1 MTSPFESESSD
12 LAWGAA
18 DAYPAPAQVA
28 DSPVSAKTPAY
39 KSRDDRTAGSDATLL
54 ADPSF
59 WGMNATQFLG
69 AMNDNVYKFALLFI
83 FVSVPWGE
91 NAAGETEV
99 IDLQGLAI
107 FIFSVPFILFSG
119 FAGYVSDKL
128 PKRGVVVAAK
138 VAEIV
143 IMTAGAFLFWRFGA
157 YGYQGL
163 TLALML
169 VTLFCMGAQSAFFGP
184 GKYGILPE
192 LLRKR
197 DLPFANSVIVTFTFL
212 AIILG
217 AVIAGFFTEHF
228 EKKLWIVGLIT
239 IGIAITGTL
248 TSLILRRPPTSDP
261 ELKFRWDTLGVP
273 REMRELCRRDS
284 ELFKALAA
292 STAFWF
298 VASLAQPTIVALGE
312 RQLYLAKS
320 ANSLL
325 QAMISLG
332 IVVGALLAGWLSRGR
347 FEPRLMRVG
356 LGGLLV
362 CVLLLAAPKFSL
374 FAANPQG
381 GAVNHLL
388 GFYGSMAALG
398 FVGVCTGMFAV
409 PLTTLLQSRPP
420 LGFRGRT
427 IATQNLL
434 NWIGITF
441 AAAVYQ
447 GVSFLID
454 RLGFPPSYQFAL
466 CGVIVLGILLLY
478 HPARMELRE
487 AEHAPA

>member
-1 MTSPFESESSD
+1 MNSPSESEASD
-12 LAWGAA
+12 MAWGAF
-18 DAYPAPAQVA
+18 DAYRAPEHPA
-28 DSPVSAKTPAY
+28 DSPSAATTKD
-39 KSRDDRTAGSDATLL
+39 SRTAPSDAPLL

-83 FVSVPWGE
+83 FVSVPWGSE
-91 NAAGETEV
+91 K
-99 IDLQGLAI
+99 IDLQGVAI
-107 FIFSVPFILFSG
+107 FVFSVPFILFSG
-119 FAGYVSDKL
+119 FAGYISDKL
-128 PKRGVVVAAK
+128 PKRGVVVGAK

-143 IMTAGAFLFWRFGA
+143 IMTAGAFLFWRFGTF
-157 YGYQGL
+157 GYETA

-169 VTLFCMGAQSAFFGP
+169 IALFCMGAQSAFFGP

-192 LLRKR
+192 LLRRR

-217 AVIAGFFTEHF
+217 AVIAGFFKQHLGPQ
-228 EKKLWIVGLIT
+228 LWIVGVVTVGVAVL
-239 IGIAITGTL
+239 GTL
-248 TSLILRRPPTSDP
+248 TSLMLRRPPPSDA
-261 ELKFRWDTLGVP
+261 ELAFRWDTLGIP
-273 REMRELCRRDS
+273 REMRDLCRRDP

-298 VASLAQPTIVALGE
+298 VASLAQPTIVALGQ
-312 RQLYLAKS
+312 RQLYLEEGP
-320 ANSLL
+320 NSLL

-332 IVVGALLAGWLSRGR
+332 IVIGALLAGWLSRGR

-356 LGGLLV
+356 LAGLLLS
-362 CVLLLAAPKFSL
+362 VLLLAAPKMSL
-374 FAANPQG
+374 LAVDPAAGQ
-381 GAVNHLL
+381 VNHLL
-388 GFYGSMAALG
+388 GFWGSLAALG
-398 FVGVCTGMFAV
+398 VVGACTGMFAV

-434 NWIGITF
+434 NWIGITV
-441 AAAVYQ
+441 AGAVYQ
-447 GVSFLID
+447 GISLLFD
-454 RLGFPPSYQFAL
+454 RLHLPPSYQFAI

-478 HPARMELRE
+478 HPERMELHE
-487 AEHAPA
+487 ADSAAA

>member
-1 MTSPFESESSD
+1 MPSPSESESSD

-18 DAYPAPAQVA
+18 DAFPAPARVA
-28 DSPVSAKTPAY
+28 DPPRPAKAPAVE
-39 KSRDDRTAGSDATLL
+39 SGDDRTAPSDAPLL

-91 NAAGETEV
+91 EK

-107 FIFSVPFILFSG
+107 FVFSVPFILFSG
-119 FAGYVSDKL
+119 FAGYLSDKL

-143 IMTAGAFLFWRFGA
+143 IMTAGAFLFWRFSA
-157 YGYQGL
+157 SGYESF

-169 VTLFCMGAQSAFFGP
+169 ITLFCMGTQSTFFGP

-192 LLRKR
+192 LLRKG
-197 DLPFANSVIVTFTFL
+197 DLPSANSVIVTFTFL
-212 AIILG
+212 AIIFG
-217 AVIAGFFTEHF
+217 AVIAGFFKQHF
-228 EKKLWIVGLIT
+228 GAQLWIVGLVT
-239 IGIAITGTL
+239 IGIAVAGTL
-248 TSLILRRPPTSDP
+248 TSLVLRKPPASDP
-261 ELKFRWDTLGVP
+261 GLKFRWDTLGIP
-273 REMRELCRRDS
+273 REMRELCRRDR
-284 ELFKALAA
+284 ELYKALAA

-298 VASLAQPTIVALGE
+298 VASLAQPTIVALGQ
-312 RQLYLAKS
+312 RQLYLEEG

-347 FEPRLMRVG
+347 FEPRLMRIG
-356 LGGLLV
+356 LGGLLL

-374 FAANPQG
+374 FAADPER
-381 GAVNHLL
+381 GAINHLL
-388 GFYGSMAALG
+388 GYYGSLVALG

-441 AAAVYQ
+441 AAVFYQ

-454 RLGFPPSYQFAL
+454 GLDFPPSYQFVL

-487 AEHAPA
+487 AEHAKA

>member
-1 MTSPFESESSD
+1 MNSPSESESSD
-12 LAWGAA
+12 FAWGAA
-18 DAYPAPAQVA
+18 DLYPPLEHVVDDQLPAK
-28 DSPVSAKTPAY
+28 DSEFE
-39 KSRDDRTAGSDATLL
+39 SRDDRTAPSDVPLL

-83 FVSVPWGE
+83 FVAVPWGE
-91 NAAGETEV
+91 NEAGQPRE

-107 FIFSVPFILFSG
+107 FVFSVPFILFSG
-119 FAGYVSDKL
+119 FAGYLSDRL
-128 PKRGVVVAAK
+128 AKRKIVVACK
-138 VAEIV
+138 LIEIAV
-143 IMTAGAFLFWRFGA
+143 MTVGALLFWRFSST
-157 YGYQGL
+157 GYEYV
-163 TLALML
+163 TLAAML
-169 VTLFCMGAQSAFFGP
+169 VTLFAMGMHSTFFGP
-184 GKYGILPE
+184 SKYGILPE
-192 LLRKR
+192 LLRKQ
-197 DLPFANSVIVTFTFL
+197 DLPSANSVIVTFTFL

-217 AVIAGFFTEHF
+217 AVVAGFFKEHF
-228 EKKLWIVGLIT
+228 GAQLWIVGLVT
-239 IGIAITGTL
+239 IGIAFVGTL
-248 TSLILRRPPTSDP
+248 TSLLLRSPPASDP
-261 ELKFRWDTLGVP
+261 ELKFRWDTLGIP
-273 REMRELCRRDS
+273 REMRDLCRRDP
-284 ELFKALAA
+284 ELYKALAA

-298 VASLAQPTIVALGE
+298 VASLAQPTIVALGK
-312 RQLYLAKS
+312 RQLYLEEG

-374 FAANPQG
+374 FAADPADGQ
-381 GAVNHLL
+381 VNHLL
-388 GFYGSMAALG
+388 GYAGSLAALG

-434 NWIGITF
+434 NWIGITV
-441 AAAVYQ
+441 AAAFYQ
-447 GVSFLID
+447 GFSFLID
-454 RLGFPPSYQFAL
+454 RLGFPPSFQFAI

-487 AEHAPA
+487 AKHAPA